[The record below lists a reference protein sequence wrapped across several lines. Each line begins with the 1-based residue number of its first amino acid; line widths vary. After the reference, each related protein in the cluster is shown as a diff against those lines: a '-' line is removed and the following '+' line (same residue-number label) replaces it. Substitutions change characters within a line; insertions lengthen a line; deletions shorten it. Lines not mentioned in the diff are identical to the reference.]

1 MQKRKLFFTAA
12 YWVIFMLLLAV
23 LGFLCVY
30 KLGHAPIQNWDE
42 ARHGVSAYEML
53 KNREWIVTTYQSNI
67 DYWNLKPPMSE
78 WCIALGYQIFGFS
91 RFGLRIYSAGSMVL
105 TALLCALFA
114 LKNAG
119 KFSALVVLLGFSAS
133 TALLFEHCARAGDAD
148 ALFLLF
154 STAALL
160 ALCEYYIVPSR
171 CNVWLYGACLCFS
184 LAFLTKSWHAGCI
197 GLLVLASLIFS
208 KRLFRFTFKNWLLC
222 ILCAAGPI
230 LLWAAAR
237 FAKDG
242 TAFFACMLQYDL
254 LRRTSSAL
262 EGHDQQ
268 INYYIKFLWEQ
279 KSFIVLSIFSA
290 FAFPRALEREKKS
303 TRYLLLS
310 AVVFP
315 LILFTCASSKLF
327 WYIFCIF
334 PPMILLAA
342 FGANELVCNA
352 KKYSFRLATVVLP
365 VCMLLLCICD
375 NLDIAKQD
383 SPADTSTALLGMLRR
398 TEEFSGRNIFCIS
411 PWEQCEV
418 LAVQLG
424 GDMVPQNGSTAAWYQ
439 DETAYL
445 FTTVDALSSIDAPHE
460 IASEY
465 GPYCVIQH
473 S

>member
-12 YWVIFMLLLAV
+12 YWAAFLLLLGV
-23 LGFLCVY
+23 FGFLCVFH
-30 KLGHAPIQNWDE
+30 LGHAPIQNWDE
-42 ARHGVSAYEML
+42 ARHGASAYEML
-53 KNREWIVTTYQSNI
+53 KNREWIVTTYQNKT

-78 WCIALGYQIFGFS
+78 WCIALGYRIFGFS
-91 RFGLRIYSAGSMVL
+91 RFGLRIYSAGSMAL

-133 TALLFEHCARAGDAD
+133 AALLFEHCARSGDAD

-171 CNVWLYGACLCFS
+171 CDVWLYGACLCFS

-197 GLLVLASLIFS
+197 GLLVLASLILS

-242 TAFFACMLQYDL
+242 TAFFASMIQYDL
-254 LRRTSSAL
+254 LSRTSSAL
-262 EGHDQQ
+262 EGHNEPV
-268 INYYIKFLWEQ
+268 NYYINFLWKQ
-279 KSFIVLSIFSA
+279 KSFIVLSILTA

-303 TRYLLLS
+303 MHDLLL
-310 AVVFP
+310 AAALFP
-315 LILFTCASSKLF
+315 FILFTVASTKLF

-352 KKYSFRLATVVLP
+352 KKHSFRLATVVLP
-365 VCMLLLCICD
+365 ICMLILCTCD
-375 NLDIAKQD
+375 NLDIVKQD
-383 SPADTSTALLGMLRR
+383 FPADTSTALIDMLSR
-398 TEEFSGRNIFCIS
+398 TEAFSGRNIFCVS

-445 FTTVDALSSIDAPHE
+445 FTTVDALSCIDAPHE
-460 IASEY
+460 IVSEY
-465 GPYCVIQH
+465 GPYCVIRH